1 MLEKIKEWLAAGTRL
16 VWIVDPVRHRIH
28 IHSPVRPTQTLTP
41 GDTLD
46 GEDVLPGLRLPV
58 AEIFR

>member
-16 VWIVDPVRHRIH
+16 VWIVDPPRQRVH
-28 IHSPVRPTQTLTP
+28 IHSPVRPARTLALQ
-41 GDTLD
+41 DTRD
-46 GEDVLPGLRLPV
+46 GEDVLPGLKLPV